1 MIRGIGTDIVEIA
14 RIRQVLERHDRAFI
28 TRVFTP
34 EEQALA
40 EAENA
45 NAAQFYAGR
54 WAAKEAAA
62 KTLGTGIGA
71 ECGWLDLRI
80 LRGPAGQPL
89 LELRGAA
96 AATAGRLG
104 IASIHVTIS
113 HVRDLAVACA
123 VAESA

>member
-14 RIRQVLERHDRAFI
+14 RIRQLLERHDRAFI
-28 TRVFTP
+28 QRVFTP

-40 EAENA
+40 AAENA

-80 LRGPAGQPL
+80 LRGPAGQPQ
-89 LELRGAA
+89 LELHGAA
-96 AATAGRLG
+96 AESAKRLG
-104 IASIHVTIS
+104 IATIHITIS
-113 HVRDLAVACA
+113 HTKELAVACA
-123 VAESA
+123 VAE

>member
-1 MIRGIGTDIVEIA
+1 MIRGIGTDIVEIS
-14 RIRQVLERHDRAFI
+14 RIRQILERHDRAFI
-28 TRVFTP
+28 MRVFAP

-45 NAAQFYAGR
+45 NTAQFYAGR

-71 ECGWLDLRI
+71 ECGWTDICI
-80 LRGPAGQPL
+80 LRGPAGQPQ
-89 LELRGAA
+89 LELRGTAA
-96 AATAGRLG
+96 ETAKRLG
-104 IASIHVTIS
+104 IASIHITIS
-113 HVRDLAVACA
+113 HVKDLAVACA